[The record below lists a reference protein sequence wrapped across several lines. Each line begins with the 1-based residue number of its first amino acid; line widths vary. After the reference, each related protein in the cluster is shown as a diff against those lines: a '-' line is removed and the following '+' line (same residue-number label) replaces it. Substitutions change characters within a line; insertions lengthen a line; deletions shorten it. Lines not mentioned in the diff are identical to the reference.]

1 VPSPVEAEKYIRFQ
15 LEHLTAQNEHHT
27 FEEICY
33 RIAKRRL
40 SSNILPATGPVSA
53 GGDQGRD
60 AETYYTR
67 LPEELPGT
75 AGFVGR
81 ATTEPLVMACSVQK
95 DRLEEKV
102 RGDLNSICRKGG
114 KVNAVAFFA
123 VQEIP
128 VAARHRLQEH
138 ARERHGMT
146 LEIFDGHAISHM
158 LAEADLVWVAERY
171 LDLPSHL
178 VPDSPDEPQPGWYE
192 HTLAALRQRGAVRL
206 TPGAFS
212 EIRDGLRHATFDDA
226 ARADLPEWL
235 DYMREFTTAESDAV
249 LAVRARYECTV
260 ATLRGLNTLEGA
272 EGDIRAVLDYA
283 IGSRLTSAP
292 RGRKRLA
299 HVLGRR
305 MGAAHRDSC
314 RPGTPRAEPGAP
326 RTSARAD
333 RRDRRVQASQPHGTA
348 AGCRH
353 APVPASSLA
362 GSAQAPGRN
371 AGAAPRSH
379 LAPSRTGGRRRND
392 RLGPGRAARR
402 R

>member
-67 LPEELPGT
+67 LPEELPGA

-81 ATTEPLVMACSVQK
+81 ATTDPLVMACSVQK

-102 RGDLNSICRKGG
+102 RGDLSSICRKGG
-114 KVNAVAFFA
+114 TVKAVAFFA

-128 VAARHRLQEH
+128 VAARHRLQEQ
-138 ARERHGMT
+138 ARETHGVT
-146 LEIFDGHAISHM
+146 LEIFDGHAVSHM

-178 VPDSPDEPQPGWYE
+178 VPDSPDEPGPGWYE
-192 HTLAALRQRGAVRL
+192 HTLAALRQRGTVRL

-212 EIRDGLRHATFDDA
+212 EVRDGLRHATFDDA

-235 DYMREFTTAESDAV
+235 DYMREFTTAEGDAV

-283 IGSRLTSAP
+283 IGSDSPALLEDASVLLMYWGGAWVRRIATVAAQELRERNLALRVRVRELITATDESKHPNRMARLLAVGAHLCIP
-292 RGRKRLA
+292 AGRKCFSPRPERS
-299 HVLGRR
+299 RR
-305 MGAAHRDSC
+305 
-314 RPGTPRAEPGAP
+314 PAEPPCSVSRWRKKAKP
-326 RTSARAD
+326 SSWT
-333 RRDRRVQASQPHGTA
+333 QT
-348 AGCRH
+348 CR
-353 APVPASSLA
+353 
-362 GSAQAPGRN
+362 
-371 AGAAPRSH
+371 
-379 LAPSRTGGRRRND
+379 
-392 RLGPGRAARR
+392 
-402 R
+402 